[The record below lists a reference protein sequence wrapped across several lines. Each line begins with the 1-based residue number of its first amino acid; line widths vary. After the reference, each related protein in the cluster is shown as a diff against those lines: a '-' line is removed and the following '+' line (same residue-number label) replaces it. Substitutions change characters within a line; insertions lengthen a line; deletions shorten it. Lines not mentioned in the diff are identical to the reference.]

1 VKGHFDL
8 EGWVYDGEVYGSE
21 GVRMPG
27 LSGLLWKFCPG
38 FGGQE
43 LLRLASP
50 SKEIV
55 MVFEGVWGWGRGMQ
69 SDQRK
74 FGFTGSR
81 TVLEWSQGSKEL
93 VKIKESTHCPSAEG

>member
-1 VKGHFDL
+1 MKGHFDL

-50 SKEIV
+50 SK
-55 MVFEGVWGWGRGMQ
+55 
-69 SDQRK
+69 
-74 FGFTGSR
+74 
-81 TVLEWSQGSKEL
+81 
-93 VKIKESTHCPSAEG
+93 